1 MPETRN
7 LFDPAVRED
16 PYPFYA
22 ALRATSP
29 ACVVDPLGAWLVT
42 TYDEVVEVLRQPEL
56 YSSSAMRAAMTRGR
70 LDDDEGPPTMVI
82 STDPPEHTRLRT
94 LVNRGF
100 TPRRIQRVEP
110 LARRITKDLVAE
122 IDRRGECDLVGDLTV
137 PLPVMVIS
145 ELLGIEPERFE
156 DFKRWS
162 QVIVSVF
169 GRLPTPEQLTTFHS
183 TLDELDVYLE
193 PLIERRR
200 SDPRDDI
207 ISVLT
212 QKEEEDALN
221 EDELIGFVVLL
232 LIAGNETTTNLIG
245 NTILALWD
253 NPKQLALLNESP
265 ELIPAA
271 DEEGLRFTSPVQ
283 LLFRQT
289 TRDVELGGEKIPEGA
304 IVMPCFAAANRD
316 PKRFE
321 DPDRFDIGRD
331 NQGHVA
337 FGLGVH
343 FCLGA
348 SLARL
353 EARIALEALV
363 PRLAK
368 LRCREE
374 RIRWSESPF
383 LRGPQRLR
391 AGP

>member
-1 MPETRN
+1 MPESRN
-7 LFDPAVRED
+7 LFDPAVRDD

-42 TYDEVVEVLRQPEL
+42 TYDEVLEVLRQPEL

-82 STDPPEHTRLRT
+82 STDPPEHTRLRM

-169 GRLPTPEQLTTFHS
+169 GQLPTPEQLATFHN
-183 TLDELDVYLE
+183 TLDELDEYLE

-200 SDPRDDI
+200 KDPRDDI

-221 EDELIGFVVLL
+221 EDELIGFVILL

-253 NPKQLALLNESP
+253 NPTQLALLNKSP

-271 DEEGLRFTSPVQ
+271 VEEGLRFSSPVQ
-283 LLFRQT
+283 MLFRQA

-321 DPDRFDIGRD
+321 NPDRFDIGRD

-391 AGP
+391 VGP

>member
-22 ALRATSP
+22 ALRATAP
-29 ACVVDPLGAWLVT
+29 ACVVDPVGAWLVT
-42 TYDEVVEVLRQPEL
+42 SYDAVLEVLRQPEL
-56 YSSSAMRAAMTRGR
+56 YSSLAMRAAMTQGR
-70 LDDDEGPPTMVI
+70 LGDDEGPPPMVI
-82 STDPPEHTRLRT
+82 SSDPPQHTRLRT

-100 TPRRIQRVEP
+100 TPRRIQRMEP
-110 LARRITKDLVAE
+110 LVRRITKDLFAE

-145 ELLGIEPERFE
+145 EMLGIEPERFE

-162 QVIVSVF
+162 QVIVSIF
-169 GRLPTPEQLTTFHS
+169 GRLPAPEQLTTFHS
-183 TLDELDVYLE
+183 TLDELDDYLE

-212 QKEEEDALN
+212 QKEEEDALSA
-221 EDELIGFVVLL
+221 DEVIGFVILL

-245 NTILALWD
+245 NTIIALWD
-253 NPKQLALLNESP
+253 NPEQLALLNTSP
-265 ELIPAA
+265 ERIPDAV
-271 DEEGLRFTSPVQ
+271 EEALRFSSPVQ
-283 LLFRQT
+283 MLFRQT
-289 TRDVELGGEKIPEGA
+289 TQDVELGGEKIPEGA
-304 IVMPCFAAANRD
+304 IVMPCYAAANRD

-337 FGLGVH
+337 FGLGLH

-353 EARIALEALV
+353 EARIALEGLV

-383 LRGPQRLR
+383 LRGPQRLL
-391 AGP
+391 AAP

>member
-22 ALRATSP
+22 ALRATAP
-29 ACVVDPLGAWLVT
+29 ACVVDPVGAWLVT
-42 TYDEVVEVLRQPEL
+42 SYDAVLEVLRQPEL
-56 YSSSAMRAAMTRGR
+56 YSSLAMRAAMTQGR
-70 LDDDEGPPTMVI
+70 LDDDEGPPPMVI
-82 STDPPEHTRLRT
+82 SSDPPQHTRLRT

-100 TPRRIQRVEP
+100 TPRRIQRMEP
-110 LARRITKDLVAE
+110 LVRRITKDLFAE

-145 ELLGIEPERFE
+145 EMLGIEPERFE

-169 GRLPTPEQLTTFHS
+169 GRSPSEDQLETFHV
-183 TLDELDVYLE
+183 TLDELDNYLE

-200 SDPRDDI
+200 SNPRDDI

-212 QKEEEDALN
+212 QKEEEDALSA
-221 EDELIGFVVLL
+221 DELIGFVILL

-245 NTILALWD
+245 NTIIALWD
-253 NPKQLALLNESP
+253 NPEQLALLNTSP
-265 ELIPAA
+265 ERIPDAV
-271 DEEGLRFTSPVQ
+271 EEALRFSSPVQ
-283 LLFRQT
+283 MLFRQT
-289 TRDVELGGEKIPEGA
+289 TQDVELGGEKIPEGA
-304 IVMPCFAAANRD
+304 IVMPCYAAANRD

-331 NQGHVA
+331 SQGHVA
-337 FGLGVH
+337 FGLGLH

-383 LRGPQRLR
+383 LRGPQRLL
-391 AGP
+391 AAP

>member
-22 ALRATSP
+22 ALRATAP

-42 TYDEVVEVLRQPEL
+42 SYDTVLEVLRQPEL
-56 YSSSAMRAAMTRGR
+56 YSSSAMRAAMTQGR
-70 LDDDEGPPTMVI
+70 LGDDEGPPPMVI
-82 STDPPEHTRLRT
+82 SSDPPQHTRLRT

-100 TPRRIQRVEP
+100 TPRRIQRMEP
-110 LARRITKDLVAE
+110 LVRRITKDLFAE
-122 IDRRGECDLVGDLTV
+122 IDRRGECDLVGGLTM

-169 GRLPTPEQLTTFHS
+169 GRSPSEEQLEAFHS
-183 TLDELDVYLE
+183 TLDELDNYLE

-212 QKEEEDALN
+212 QKEEEDALSA
-221 EDELIGFVVLL
+221 DELIGFVILL

-245 NTILALWD
+245 NTIIALWD
-253 NPKQLALLNESP
+253 NPEQLALLNTSP
-265 ELIPAA
+265 ERIPDAV
-271 DEEGLRFTSPVQ
+271 EEALRFSSPVQ
-283 LLFRQT
+283 MLFRQT

-304 IVMPCFAAANRD
+304 IVMPCYAAANRD
-316 PKRFE
+316 PKQFE
-321 DPDRFDIGRD
+321 NPDRFDIRRD
-331 NQGHVA
+331 SQGHVA
-337 FGLGVH
+337 FGLGLH

-383 LRGPQRLR
+383 LRGPQRLL
-391 AGP
+391 AAP

>member
-22 ALRATSP
+22 ALRATAP
-29 ACVVDPLGAWLVT
+29 ACVVDPVGAWLVT
-42 TYDEVVEVLRQPEL
+42 SYDAVLEVLRQPEL
-56 YSSSAMRAAMTRGR
+56 YSSTAMRAAMTRGR
-70 LDDDEGPPTMVI
+70 LDDDEGPPPMVI
-82 STDPPEHTRLRT
+82 SSDPPQHTRLRT

-100 TPRRIQRVEP
+100 TPRRIQRMEP
-110 LARRITKDLVAE
+110 LVRRITKDLFAE

-145 ELLGIEPERFE
+145 EMLGIEPERFE

-169 GRLPTPEQLTTFHS
+169 GRAPSEDQLEAFHS
-183 TLDELDVYLE
+183 TLDELDDYLD

-212 QKEEEDALN
+212 QKEEEDALSA
-221 EDELIGFVVLL
+221 DEVIGFVILL

-245 NTILALWD
+245 NTIIALWD
-253 NPKQLALLNESP
+253 NPEQLALLNTSP
-265 ELIPAA
+265 ERIPDAI
-271 DEEGLRFTSPVQ
+271 EEALRFSSPVQ
-283 LLFRQT
+283 MLFRQT
-289 TRDVELGGEKIPEGA
+289 TQDVELGGEKIPEGS
-304 IVMPCFAAANRD
+304 IVMPCYAAANRD

-337 FGLGVH
+337 FGLGLH

-353 EARIALEALV
+353 EARIALEGLV

-383 LRGPQRLR
+383 LRGPQRLL
-391 AGP
+391 AAP

>member
-1 MPETRN
+1 MSEHRN
-7 LFDPAVRED
+7 LFAPEVRED
-16 PYPFYA
+16 PYSFYA
-22 ALRATSP
+22 ALRAQSP
-29 ACVVDPLGAWLVT
+29 ACVVDPIGAWLVT

-56 YSSSAMRAAMTRGR
+56 YSSSAMRGAMTRGR
-70 LDDDEGPPTMVI
+70 LDDDEGPPVMVI

-110 LARRITKDLVAE
+110 LARRITKDLIAG
-122 IDRRGECDLVGDLTV
+122 IDRRGACDLVGEFTV
-137 PLPVMVIS
+137 PLPVIVIS

-162 QVIVSVF
+162 QVIVSIF
-169 GRLPTPEQLTTFHS
+169 GQLPTPEQITRFEA
-183 TLDELDVYLE
+183 TLDELDDYLE

-200 SDPRDDI
+200 GDPRDDI

-212 QKEEEDALN
+212 QKEEQDALDV
-221 EDELIGFVVLL
+221 DELFGFVILL
-232 LIAGNETTTNLIG
+232 LIAGNETTTNLVG

-253 NPKQLALLNESP
+253 NPDQLALLDASP

-271 DEEGLRFTSPVQ
+271 VEEALRFSSPVQ
-283 LLFRQT
+283 LLFRQA

-316 PKRFE
+316 PRRFA
-321 DPDRFDIGRD
+321 DPDRFDIRRD
-331 NQGHVA
+331 TQGHVA

-363 PRLAK
+363 PRLSR

-374 RIRWSESPF
+374 NPSWSESPF
-383 LRGPQRLR
+383 LRGPQRLL

>member
-22 ALRATSP
+22 ALRATAP
-29 ACVVDPLGAWLVT
+29 ACVVDPVGAWLVT
-42 TYDEVVEVLRQPEL
+42 SYDAVLEVLRQPEL
-56 YSSSAMRAAMTRGR
+56 YSSLAMRAAMTLGR
-70 LDDDEGPPTMVI
+70 LDDDEGPPPMVI
-82 STDPPEHTRLRT
+82 SSDPPQHTRLRT

-100 TPRRIQRVEP
+100 TPRRIQRMEP
-110 LARRITKDLVAE
+110 LVRRITKDLFAE

-145 ELLGIEPERFE
+145 EMLGIEPERFE

-169 GRLPTPEQLTTFHS
+169 GRAPSEDQLEAFHS
-183 TLDELDVYLE
+183 TLDELDDYLE

-212 QKEEEDALN
+212 QKEEEDALSA
-221 EDELIGFVVLL
+221 DEVIGFVILL

-245 NTILALWD
+245 NTIIALWD
-253 NPKQLALLNESP
+253 NPEQLALLNTSP
-265 ELIPAA
+265 ERIPDAV
-271 DEEGLRFTSPVQ
+271 EEALRFSSPVQ
-283 LLFRQT
+283 MLFRQT
-289 TRDVELGGEKIPEGA
+289 TQDVELGGEKIPEGA
-304 IVMPCFAAANRD
+304 IVMPCYAAANRD

-337 FGLGVH
+337 FGLGLH

-353 EARIALEALV
+353 EARIALEGLV

-383 LRGPQRLR
+383 LRGPQRLL
-391 AGP
+391 AAP